1 MYVFLKTAA
10 QEIFVHILP
19 CVRSLFPLSDQDGVR
34 LKKYRGMG
42 SLEAMEQKGGGGH
55 NAMERLGIDASEIIQ
70 IYI

>member
-1 MYVFLKTAA
+1 MQLIP
-10 QEIFVHILP
+10 EIKIKMCL
-19 CVRSLFPLSDQDGVR
+19 R

-55 NAMERLGIDASEIIQ
+55 NAMERLGIDASEIIH

>member
-1 MYVFLKTAA
+1 M
-10 QEIFVHILP
+10 
-19 CVRSLFPLSDQDGVR
+19 RSLFPLSDQDGVR

-55 NAMERLGIDASEIIQ
+55 NAMERLGIDASEIIH